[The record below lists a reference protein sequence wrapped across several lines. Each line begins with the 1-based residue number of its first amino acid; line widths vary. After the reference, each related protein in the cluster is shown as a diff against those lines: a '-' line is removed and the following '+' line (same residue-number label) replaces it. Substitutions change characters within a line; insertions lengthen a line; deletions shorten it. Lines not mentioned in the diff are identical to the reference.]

1 MDKTEV
7 KGMLD
12 DLKSST
18 SKIIIE
24 SLLRIK
30 SMIVNSER
38 GSRLFRECNGF
49 PYLVQHLLKPNEN
62 ILNLTLSILGDLCL
76 EQKSCIAIGKL
87 NTYGPLVTIL
97 NTVCRDSILGRT
109 SRLIGN
115 LARDRKNAEKFF
127 DHGTV
132 KALMAIID
140 NRDKK
145 TSYATLIMVVR
156 AIRKLWSV
164 EGKRNEMISMN
175 AIRCIAILMTSECE
189 IMGYIKSSDSDNDVD
204 EPTRLQMDF
213 MGGILKCIWTFTSH
227 PVSSCAEQIQG
238 DGRGYQ
244 SLVVLTKTNTTIAM
258 KCLTNLC
265 FISSCRPQLGMA
277 GFVECL
283 IENLKKEKDPTYWPD
298 GSPMALAQLSGESVN
313 RSRLRRCGGLP
324 LLVNAAKMNTH
335 AMNALLQYVFDDS
348 SFQIL
353 IGEGLVSILTDK
365 LTTYVRNMSY
375 EHNVTTGLSK
385 EQTKPKEKPVDQG
398 FVYDVAV
405 QNLSGDMFFR
415 PASGSSKRKS
425 QLLSDTGD
433 DMKVVIERDNM
444 IVGFVDAIESE
455 ASESESENEERPPP
469 KKRNLKRS
477 KSKSPKNSKKK
488 STHIASK
495 DWSSGVFW
503 EPKSPELPVLQSNP
517 STSTN
522 KEPQLPDLNA
532 QYTGPGSGDRVHVQW
547 SPESGVSIGEFYTP
561 PHAPWSPNRLTPSP
575 ISLSNEDDSSDSE
588 ASGSY
593 SPVCSDNDETNE
605 GTTNKTQDE
614 EVIEIDEDSN
624 EEESDTEDLSNLNIH
639 SKETNIACVMV
650 LLFRV
655 SHGACTTCGSIR
667 DDSVPNHSMDYLTT
681 RECLYGLMEYVEKCK
696 RPMGRASRILARVLS
711 SDLCLMSVM
720 RHKLALRLYR
730 MSTTS
735 KHPPTECTQCKQ
747 IMKLSKK
754 LMNQMGSL
762 AESSYGIGK
771 ISYHLL
777 KGSPSMK
784 HTLAMTLPYIVKT
797 EKALKKYL
805 VDCNGLNILI
815 NLIDEG
821 KEELQEC
828 VIALSKLAH
837 NIDVKDPKLLE
848 KRYKEAVRM
857 MYEPNLDSLSP
868 ESIVTFKLDDSST
881 VRANKDFLCQ
891 HSEYFN
897 AMLMGNFKES
907 AENCV
912 RLKNVTKGGLEY
924 LLTLLDCGLYD
935 ADRDLEIFPMAPSL
949 KATLEVLLLADRFL
963 LEKLKELLFSAIL
976 QFKLSPNTADRIY
989 TWSLSDGMGLL
1000 CVEAVAYILTGKM
1013 SDENRYQSF
1022 SKILNL
1028 QYKQQFLEDIKAMLL
1043 RQMAK

>member
-1 MDKTEV
+1 
-7 KGMLD
+7 
-12 DLKSST
+12 
-18 SKIIIE
+18 
-24 SLLRIK
+24 
-30 SMIVNSER
+30 
-38 GSRLFRECNGF
+38 
-49 PYLVQHLLKPNEN
+49 
-62 ILNLTLSILGDLCL
+62 
-76 EQKSCIAIGKL
+76 
-87 NTYGPLVTIL
+87 
-97 NTVCRDSILGRT
+97 
-109 SRLIGN
+109 
-115 LARDRKNAEKFF
+115 
-127 DHGTV
+127 
-132 KALMAIID
+132 
-140 NRDKK
+140 
-145 TSYATLIMVVR
+145 
-156 AIRKLWSV
+156 
-164 EGKRNEMISMN
+164 MISMN
-175 AIRCIAILMTSECE
+175 AIRCVAVLMTSECE
-189 IMGYIKSSDSDNDVD
+189 IMGYIKSSDSDSDVE
-204 EPTRLQMDF
+204 EPSRLQEDF
-213 MGGILKCIWTFTSH
+213 MGGILKCIWSFTSH
-227 PVSSCAEQIQG
+227 PVASCAEQIQG

-244 SLVVLTKTNTTIAM
+244 CLVVLTKTNMTIAM

-283 IENLKKEKDPTYWPD
+283 IENLKKEKDVSYWPD

-324 LLVNAAKMNTH
+324 LLVTAAKTNTH

-365 LTTYVRNMSY
+365 LTTYVRNMGY
-375 EHNVTTGLSK
+375 EHNVETGASNK
-385 EQTKPKEKPVDQG
+385 RKEKPVNQG
-398 FVYDVAV
+398 SVYDVAV
-405 QNLSGDMFFR
+405 QNLSRDMYYR

-455 ASESESENEERPPP
+455 ASESESENEEGPPP

-488 STHIASK
+488 STNIASK
-495 DWSSGVFW
+495 DWSSGVYW
-503 EPKSPELPVLQSNP
+503 EPKSPEWPPMLQSNP
-517 STSTN
+517 STSPK
-522 KEPQLPDLNA
+522 KEPQLPDLNV
-532 QYTGPGSGDRVHVQW
+532 QYTGPGSAERLNFEW
-547 SPESGVSIGEFYTP
+547 SPESGVSIGEFCTP
-561 PHAPWSPNRLTPSP
+561 PYPPWSPTRLTPSP
-575 ISLSNEDDSSDSE
+575 SSLSNEDESSDSE

-605 GTTNKTQDE
+605 GTTTKTQDV

-624 EEESDTEDLSNLNIH
+624 EGECDMEDLSKLNIH
-639 SKETNIACVMV
+639 SKETNIASVMV

-655 SHGACTTCGSIR
+655 SHGTCTTCGSIR
-667 DDSVPNHSMDYLTT
+667 DDSVPNHTMDYLTT
-681 RECLYGLMEYVEKCK
+681 RECLYGLMDYVEKCK
-696 RPMGRASRILARVLS
+696 RPMGRAARILARVLS

-720 RHKLALRLYR
+720 RHRLALRLHR

-735 KHPPTECTQCKQ
+735 KHPAAECVQCKQ
-747 IMKLSKK
+747 IMKLCKK

-784 HTLAMTLPYIVKT
+784 HTLALSLPYIVKT

-815 NLIDEG
+815 NLIDDG

-828 VIALSKLAH
+828 VTALSKLAQ
-837 NIDVKDPKLLE
+837 NVDVKDPKLLE
-848 KRYKEAVRM
+848 NRYKETVLM
-857 MYEPNLDSLSP
+857 IYEPTFDSLSP
-868 ESIVTFKLDDSST
+868 DSIVTFKLDDSST

-897 AMLMGNFKES
+897 AMLMGRFKES

-912 RLKNVTKGGLEY
+912 RLKNVTKSGLEY

-935 ADRDLEIFPMAPSL
+935 AHSDLQIFPMAPSL
-949 KATLEVLLLADRFL
+949 KTNLEVLLLADRFL
-963 LEKLKELLFSAIL
+963 FEKLKELLSSAIL
-976 QFKLSPNTADRIY
+976 QFKLGPTTADRIY
-989 TWSLSDGMGLL
+989 TWSLSDGMGFL

-1028 QYKQQFLEDIKAMLL
+1028 QYRDQFLEDIKAMLL